1 MPGNEERN
9 LRREKREQKRR
20 TAKHNRASVRKA
32 LHDSALGRA
41 WEQIEYD
48 EEVLQEV
55 EIPRWQR
62 VGEIHVGR
70 NAPRRP
76 KRVPRQFEAGE
87 GD

>member
-20 TAKHNRASVRKA
+20 TAKHNRANARKA
-32 LHDSALGRA
+32 LHFSALGRA
-41 WEQIEYD
+41 WEQIECD
-48 EEVLQEV
+48 EEVLEEV

-76 KRVPRQFEAGE
+76 RRVPRQTEAGAC
-87 GD
+87 D